1 VPLGVSLFLMY
12 YQLRISVGLCLHVL
26 GTLIKMSY
34 TSEEYTDMIICYGM
48 AEENAEA
55 VFMRS
60 DFPIANG
67 APSPKAIRKCVL
79 RAKETGY
86 LLPNKRNRSGAPI
99 RRNIDDE
106 EEVLRE
112 FEENPGTSV
121 RRAAHAFGLS
131 RTTVHLILRQNGL
144 RPFHY
149 QRVQQ
154 LLEQDAAPR
163 IQFCEGIRIFF
174 LFDNHGAF
182 LRKLN
187 INKTRAEFLAQ
198 CRRNASFPDR
208 YFVDG

>member
-1 VPLGVSLFLMY
+1 MY

-26 GTLIKMSY
+26 GTLIKISY

-55 VFMRS
+55 AARIYAER
-60 DFPIANG
+60 FPNRERH
-67 APSPKAIRKCVL
+67 PSPKAIRKCVL

-131 RTTVHLILRQNGL
+131 
-144 RPFHY
+144 
-149 QRVQQ
+149 
-154 LLEQDAAPR
+154 
-163 IQFCEGIRIFF
+163 
-174 LFDNHGAF
+174 
-182 LRKLN
+182 
-187 INKTRAEFLAQ
+187 
-198 CRRNASFPDR
+198 
-208 YFVDG
+208 